1 MQPRP
6 ESSSAARVTAGAQAD
21 ASRPAQVAAAPLS
34 VLIVDDEP
42 PARRRLRDLLSDAAA
57 VCPNRVVGEAANGLQ
72 AIEQVA
78 AVQPDVVLMDIHMP
92 GINGLEAARHL
103 LGMPRRPAVVFTT
116 AYDEFA
122 LQAFEVR
129 ALDYL
134 LKPVRLDRLTE
145 ALGRVRPIRDEDV
158 EALTPRRHFCC
169 TERGRVWLVPVED
182 VLYLRAELKYV
193 TACTRQ
199 REYLLNESLV
209 HLEEEFPGAYL
220 RIHRNCL
227 VARRHLAGFERMGEG
242 EEQRWVAVLHD
253 WPERLP
259 VSRRQQHVI
268 REYRG

>member
-6 ESSSAARVTAGAQAD
+6 EPSSGGPKAGVMGPGAD
-21 ASRPAQVAAAPLS
+21 TTSPLTI
-34 VLIVDDEP
+34 LIADDEP
-42 PARRRLRDLLSDAAA
+42 PARQRLRDLLADAALE
-57 VCPNRVVGEAANGLQ
+57 CPNRVVGEAASGFD

-78 AVQPDVVLMDIHMP
+78 GSQPDVVLMDIQMP
-92 GINGLEAARHL
+92 GMTGLEAARHL
-103 LGMPRRPAVVFTT
+103 LSLPKPPAVVFVT
-116 AYDEFA
+116 AHDEFA

-134 LKPVRLDRLTE
+134 LKPVRLNRLIE
-145 ALGRVRPIRDEDV
+145 ALGRVRPLRAEDAP
-158 EALTPRRHFCC
+158 ALAPRRHFCC
-169 TERGRVWLVPVED
+169 SERGRVWLVPVED

-199 REYLLNESLV
+199 REYLLDESLV
-209 HLEEEFPGAYL
+209 HLEEEFPEAFL

-227 VARRHLAGFERMGEG
+227 VARRHLAGFERVGEG
-242 EEQRWVAVLHD
+242 EDPRWVAVLKD

-268 REYRG
+268 REFRG